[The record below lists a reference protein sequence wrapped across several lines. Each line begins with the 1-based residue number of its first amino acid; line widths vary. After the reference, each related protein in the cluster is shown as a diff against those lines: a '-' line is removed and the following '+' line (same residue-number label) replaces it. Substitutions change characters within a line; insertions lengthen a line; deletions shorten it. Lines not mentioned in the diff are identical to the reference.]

1 VVFDII
7 CCVKGVGD
15 GYQAEGQLYH
25 AMLAARI
32 GIFESNLI
40 LSPLFFLKISAVFN
54 SIFYCVKGV
63 GDGYQAEG
71 QLYHAMLAAR
81 IGMLSQELQA
91 VRSDMDSREHR
102 LNMELDLQC
111 LPGLLCTAVLIG

>member
-1 VVFDII
+1 
-7 CCVKGVGD
+7 VKGVGD

-25 AMLAARI
+25 AMPVARI

-40 LSPLFFLKISAVFN
+40 LSPLFFLTIFAVFD
-54 SIFYCVKGV
+54 IIYFVKGV

-81 IGMLSQELQA
+81 IGMLTQELQA
-91 VRSDMDSREHR
+91 VRSDR
-102 LNMELDLQC
+102 
-111 LPGLLCTAVLIG
+111 